1 MEYAMVNNSWF
12 DITPNQLLSISSYP
26 LYVSCETYNIPG
38 TITEESNYLICK
50 TTDGKTIIIPKL
62 DYNR

>member
-1 MEYAMVNNSWF
+1 MDYL
-12 DITPNQLLSISSYP
+12 TLSIWLDVTSNQMLSTASVP

-38 TITEESNYLICK
+38 TITEKSNYLICK

-62 DYNR
+62 DYNI